1 MSEAINFLS
10 SSIYNVSI
18 MIQLKTFLPFIIM
31 GFTSLLLQITVLRLL
46 LSTFSGNELDIGITL
61 SFWLIYAGL
70 GSLFGRKMKFKHAFA
85 ISFVL
90 LAFLSQPTALAIKA
104 IRSVLS
110 LEPGETVSLAST
122 ILSTAVTLFPLCFI
136 IGLQFPLAVSYAGGR
151 DAAAKVYGLEA
162 LGAFIGGIGF
172 TFIISSRMSSLDLCL
187 SLSFLNILLA
197 AYLFKRKTFAILFVI
212 PMIFYFGVHRI
223 MSTLPW
229 HGGDV
234 YRTAESR
241 YGEIAVIK
249 VGGQSTIY
257 AGGHLLY
264 SSPDLQSEEM
274 RTHLPMTLHPSPR
287 RILVIGGS
295 PGTLKEFLQYPVEKV
310 DFIEL
315 DPKIIEVSRELL
327 SADDDKNALKDRRVR
342 IIIGDGRRFIK
353 EMDKPAYDLIVLNL
367 PQPSTAGINRFY
379 TSEFFQEAKKVLKTD
394 GVLAIS
400 ISQSTGYI
408 GRRMKMANG
417 SIYNSLK
424 YIFGHV
430 EVTAQ
435 EYGSLF
441 ASETAIDIN
450 PVILEERFV
459 RRAITT
465 KYFNQYLFRDVF
477 SPMNVEYVRQRLDEI
492 TFTNTDLQPSAY
504 LYNLMLWTEVHGGKV
519 LQYLIGVRKSH
530 IFLIIS
536 VMLVFVSILIFRKKN
551 PVIYCSVFT
560 TGFSGMSFMLSGI
573 LAYQALYGYVYEM
586 IGILSAAFMIGIWI
600 GTVLIKHLQRAVK
613 TLFYLELLTVA
624 LAVVAPVF
632 FKPEFLFFILILLAG
647 TVTGSLFTA
656 ANAWRGDAGAAG
668 RLYGMDL
675 AGSFLGAFIPSVVI
689 IPLFGVSQALLL
701 VAIIKV
707 FSAVMVLSYI
717 KAPENYLKKNN

>member
-1 MSEAINFLS
+1 
-10 SSIYNVSI
+10 
-18 MIQLKTFLPFIIM
+18 MIRLKTFLPFIIM

-70 GSLFGRKMKFKHAFA
+70 GSFIGRKIKFKHAFA
-85 ISFVL
+85 VSFVL
-90 LAFLSQPTALAIKA
+90 LALLSQPTALAIKA
-104 IRSVLS
+104 IRPVLS
-110 LEPGETVSLAST
+110 LEPGETVSLAAT

-136 IGLQFPLAVSYAGGR
+136 IGLQFPLAVSYSGSR

-172 TFIISSRMSSLDLCL
+172 TFIISSHMSALDLCL
-187 SLSFLNILLA
+187 SLSCLNILFA
-197 AYLFKRKTFAILFVI
+197 AYVSKSKTMAFLFVI
-212 PMIFYFGVHRI
+212 PMIFYFGVHGI

-229 HGGDV
+229 HGGEV

-249 VGGQSTIY
+249 VGGQSSIY

-274 RTHLPMTLHPSPR
+274 RTHLPMTLHPFPQK
-287 RILVIGGS
+287 ILVIGGS
-295 PGTLKEFLQYPVEKV
+295 PGILKEFLKYPVEKV

-315 DPKIIEVSRELL
+315 DPKIIEVSREIL

-342 IIIGDGRRFIK
+342 IIIEDGRRFIK
-353 EMDKPAYDLIVLNL
+353 GLEKPAYDVIVLNL
-367 PQPSTAGINRFY
+367 PQPSTADINRFY
-379 TSEFFQEAKKVLKTD
+379 TSEFFQEAKKALKTD

-459 RRAITT
+459 QRAITT
-465 KYFNQYLFRDVF
+465 KYFNQYLFRDAF

-492 TFTNTDLQPSAY
+492 TFANTDLQPSAY
-504 LYNLMLWTEVHGGKV
+504 LYNLILWTEVHGGKA
-519 LQYLIGVRKSH
+519 LQSLIGVRKSD
-530 IFLIIS
+530 IFVIIS

-551 PVIYCSVFT
+551 PVIYFSVFS

-573 LAYQALYGYVYEM
+573 LVYQALYGHVYEM

-600 GTVLIKHLQRAVK
+600 GTVLIKYAQRAAK
-613 TLFYLELLTVA
+613 DLFYLELITFSLA
-624 LAVVAPVF
+624 LAAPFF
-632 FKPEFLFFILILLAG
+632 FKTEFLFHILILLAG
-647 TVTGSLFTA
+647 TVTGGLFTA

-668 RLYGMDL
+668 SLYGMDL

-689 IPLFGVSQALLL
+689 IPLFGAAQALFL
-701 VAIIKV
+701 VAFIKV

-717 KAPENYLKKNN
+717 KAPGNYLEKNN

>member
-295 PGTLKEFLQYPVEKV
+295 PGTLKEFLQYP
-310 DFIEL
+310 
-315 DPKIIEVSRELL
+315 
-327 SADDDKNALKDRRVR
+327 
-342 IIIGDGRRFIK
+342 G
-353 EMDKPAYDLIVLNL
+353 
-367 PQPSTAGINRFY
+367 
-379 TSEFFQEAKKVLKTD
+379 
-394 GVLAIS
+394 
-400 ISQSTGYI
+400 
-408 GRRMKMANG
+408 
-417 SIYNSLK
+417 
-424 YIFGHV
+424 
-430 EVTAQ
+430 
-435 EYGSLF
+435 
-441 ASETAIDIN
+441 
-450 PVILEERFV
+450 
-459 RRAITT
+459 
-465 KYFNQYLFRDVF
+465 
-477 SPMNVEYVRQRLDEI
+477 
-492 TFTNTDLQPSAY
+492 
-504 LYNLMLWTEVHGGKV
+504 
-519 LQYLIGVRKSH
+519 
-530 IFLIIS
+530 
-536 VMLVFVSILIFRKKN
+536 
-551 PVIYCSVFT
+551 
-560 TGFSGMSFMLSGI
+560 
-573 LAYQALYGYVYEM
+573 
-586 IGILSAAFMIGIWI
+586 
-600 GTVLIKHLQRAVK
+600 
-613 TLFYLELLTVA
+613 
-624 LAVVAPVF
+624 
-632 FKPEFLFFILILLAG
+632 
-647 TVTGSLFTA
+647 
-656 ANAWRGDAGAAG
+656 
-668 RLYGMDL
+668 
-675 AGSFLGAFIPSVVI
+675 
-689 IPLFGVSQALLL
+689 
-701 VAIIKV
+701 
-707 FSAVMVLSYI
+707 
-717 KAPENYLKKNN
+717 